1 MEGKIQDREPAYGK
15 ERGTELEAREGE
27 CKRSRPLGWDGRGRP
42 SWLHWGGKVPLGTK
56 WALTSETTKPESI
69 DGIKSPSHFCFP
81 RAIATSGCHHT
92 GLDMDGGMH
101 LSSITAL
108 PLLTEPLSQTY
119 NRVCVSFICWLV
131 FFKIC
136 FVVVIC
142 RV

>member
-1 MEGKIQDREPAYGK
+1 MLWAGERSWRKVGPYPVGSSWTPREGKIQGREPAYGK

-81 RAIATSGCHHT
+81 QEKS
-92 GLDMDGGMH
+92 
-101 LSSITAL
+101 L
-108 PLLTEPLSQTY
+108 PWWT
-119 NRVCVSFICWLV
+119 
-131 FFKIC
+131 
-136 FVVVIC
+136 
-142 RV
+142 